1 MKGPTAKRSKSTAVD
16 PASGRATAEYL
27 AAFLPDLVRLADGA
41 GLELVA
47 YLLEMARVE
56 AESEAQVAQ
65 AQQ

>member
-1 MKGPTAKRSKSTAVD
+1 MKGPIGKRSKATAVD
-16 PASGRATAEYL
+16 PAMRLATAEYL

-56 AESEAQVAQ
+56 AESEARMAQ
-65 AQQ
+65 AQR